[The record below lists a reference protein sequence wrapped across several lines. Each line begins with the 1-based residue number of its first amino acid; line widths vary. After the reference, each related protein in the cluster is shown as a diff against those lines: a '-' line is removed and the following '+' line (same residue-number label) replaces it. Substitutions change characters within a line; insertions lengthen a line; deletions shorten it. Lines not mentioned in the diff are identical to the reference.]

1 MSFIKKFL
9 AGRGANA
16 STAKWACI
24 QYVGF
29 KKKFPD
35 LDDRKLLEEIVKFR
49 YKILPDPET
58 ENYILDQLVGVQT
71 LTNLV
76 TLVLKAENRNNPV
89 MNNLEY
95 LLHIEVAVQKIIEK
109 RGLGDI
115 RFNL

>member
-29 KKKFPD
+29 KKKFPG
-35 LDDRKLLEEIVKFR
+35 LDDRQLLEEIIKFR
-49 YKILPDPET
+49 YKILPDVEA
-58 ENYILDQLVGVQT
+58 EKFILEQLGGVQT

-76 TLVLKAENRNNPV
+76 TLVLRAEN
-89 MNNLEY
+89 MNNSAMNDLEY
-95 LLHIEVAVQKIIEK
+95 MMYVEGAVQKIIEK